1 MLDIDELNRKCLVGD
16 YTTFK
21 SSEANNDQTKYE
33 KLEMKIEQILEDNKK
48 LNIAVSSLSSTNN
61 ALEKEILELKG
72 KMNSLEKQ
80 TSISEIT
87 ATTQWKENY
96 TSLAKD
102 EFNYP
107 HVSDK
112 INVLEE
118 DIAKVDGKLQSMIS
132 QANTLLINDATHLER
147 IFNLESQ
154 VSEINGKISN
164 LENADLYLQEAHRV
178 LTERTC
184 LIEKYSNY
192 IDEKVKLASN
202 QPRTAIID
210 NSSERFEE
218 LLKRIINLEELNK
231 HYNYESITNKG
242 TEDVISKKKKADD
255 KVNLYDNYNDILKRI
270 LKVEKLL
277 GQQAQSISDYSEL
290 FSDKYSRLLRL
301 KTDKTKETE
310 IKSIITEKW
319 KMEKEESS
327 FTSRI
332 SDISNLNLENNKC
345 GSECKIFDFI
355 EILVGMNRS
364 LNHMLDDYVASQLL
378 LKSLKSQQRTLQDQ
392 MLDQKRY
399 LDSHNVE
406 ISRLNEKV
414 EIDHVR
420 EVSK

>member
-1 MLDIDELNRKCLVGD
+1 MLDIDELHRKCLVGD

-21 SSEANNDQTKYE
+21 SSEGNNDQTKYE

-72 KMNSLEKQ
+72 RMNSLEKQ

-202 QPRTAIID
+202 QPQAAIID

-231 HYNYESITNKG
+231 HYNYITNKG
-242 TEDVISKKKKADD
+242 TENFTAKKIKADD
-255 KVNLYDNYNDILKRI
+255 NVNLYDNYNDILKRI

-277 GQQAQSISDYSEL
+277 SQQAQSISDYSEL

-301 KTDKTKETE
+301 NTDKTKETE
-310 IKSIITEKW
+310 IKSIITEKFS

-364 LNHMLDDYVASQLL
+364 LNHMLDDFVASQLL